1 MIFFATGLLS
11 RYAASSNSCGQTKK
25 ESTCAKQPCPSPF
38 LAIASPLS
46 GATVGTTFA
55 VSGRGCGLFEG
66 NVVIRVLDSRG
77 VQVGQAVTTL
87 GGASVGA
94 GGQGTY
100 NVAMSIA
107 GAQGSTLSLLALSN
121 NVEYSRV
128 TVNFTGGAVPGQCV
142 SAAVS
147 ILEPL
152 EGASVPVS
160 FPIRGDAALIDHG
173 AQH

>member
-1 MIFFATGLLS
+1 
-11 RYAASSNSCGQTKK
+11 
-25 ESTCAKQPCPSPF
+25 
-38 LAIASPLS
+38 
-46 GATVGTTFA
+46 
-55 VSGRGCGLFEG
+55 
-66 NVVIRVLDSRG
+66 VIRVLDSRG

-107 GAQGSTLSLLALSN
+107 GAQGPTLSLLALSN